1 MFRIR
6 RRCRKVK
13 RLKRALTRLGP
24 TFNNVFQ
31 RCVPAEDSGAR
42 RSGRVRAMSLA
53 HAYEPE
59 TSRRQAHII
68 VVGNQKG
75 GAGKSTVAMHL
86 IVALMR
92 MGRRTGALDLDVRQ
106 RSLIRYIENRSRWIS
121 SHVANLPVPQVF
133 ELEESSLRERDAAE
147 AVDESAFRAALRRL
161 SETCDY
167 VVIDSPG
174 GDSHLARLAH
184 ACADT
189 LVTPLNDS
197 FVDFDLLGDIDENCA
212 AIVRPSIYSEMV
224 WESRKQKALAARTP
238 IDWVV
243 LRNRTSTSR
252 IEAKN
257 KQRVGD
263 ALKTLSQ
270 RIGFRMAPGLSERVI
285 FRELFPQGLT
295 LLDLDGEGVTGE
307 MKMSHL
313 AARQEL
319 RDLFI
324 TLKLPGLEGEPLK
337 F

>member
-1 MFRIR
+1 M
-6 RRCRKVK
+6 
-13 RLKRALTRLGP
+13 T
-24 TFNNVFQ
+24 
-31 RCVPAEDSGAR
+31 
-42 RSGRVRAMSLA
+42 LA
-53 HAYEPE
+53 HAYEP
-59 TSRRQAHII
+59 TPAHRHAHVI

-106 RSLIRYIENRSRWIS
+106 RSLIRYIENRARWIS
-121 SHVANLPVPQVF
+121 TRGVNLPLPQVF
-133 ELEESSLRERDAAE
+133 ELEESGLRQLDDAE
-147 AVDESAFRAALRRL
+147 AQDESVFRAALRRL
-161 SETCDY
+161 AETCDY
-167 VVIDSPG
+167 IVIDSPG

-212 AIVRPSIYSEMV
+212 DIVRPSIYSEMV
-224 WESRKQKALAARTP
+224 WQSRKQKALDARTP

-243 LRNRTSTSR
+243 LRNRTATSR

-270 RIGFRMAPGLSERVI
+270 RIGFRLAPGLSERVI

-295 LLDLDGEGVTGE
+295 LLDLDVEGGEGGL
-307 MKMSHL
+307 KMTHL